1 MKNFKLAAVLLIS
14 LLSVSAAYAETNNIS
29 GTAIKSDYQH
39 QKKNAERY
47 KKLLK
52 NFHNKYTSEARDI
65 ALHDLV
71 NFHNTIGKRMKNMQ
85 TMVNSFA
92 GIHPSKKAIQYYSNI
107 FRKSDRLYIF
117 ISSSIPIATLR
128 SYTEIVSLLKNNNI
142 YFIMRGCVDG
152 CHTIAPTKTFVKKII
167 GLKGN
172 KVLSVIHGIE
182 IDPLLFRLYN
192 IKRVP
197 VFVYAENVNPLNSSI
212 SQGLLRNLSGSPVFY
227 ESIGDWSFKYHVRQ
241 LAGLSKSQS
250 LRDLYNQLNKNWYTR
265 GEKNQ

>member
-1 MKNFKLAAVLLIS
+1 MKDFKIATVLLSIS
-14 LLSVSAAYAETNNIS
+14 LLSVPVIYAETNNIS
-29 GTAIKSDYQH
+29 GAAIKSDYRH
-39 QKKNAERY
+39 QQKNAKQYE
-47 KKLLK
+47 KLLK

-85 TMVNSFA
+85 TVVNSFA

-128 SYTEIVSLLKNNNI
+128 SYAEIASLLKNNNI
-142 YFIMRGCVDG
+142 YFVMRGCVNG
-152 CHTIAPTKTFVKKII
+152 CHTIAPTKAFVKKII

-197 VFVYAENVNPLNSSI
+197 VFIYAKNINPLNNSI
-212 SQGLLRNLSGSPVFY
+212 SQGLLRNLSGSPIFY
-227 ESIGDWSFKYHVRQ
+227 ESIGDWSFKYHIEQ
-241 LAGLSKSQS
+241 LADMSKSQS
-250 LRDLYNQLNKNWYTR
+250 LRDLYNRLNKNWY
-265 GEKNQ
+265 EK